1 MLFKLALH
9 GFSGWRIVLRF
20 GYGASLLGSVALMT
34 LAGHHGGLIT
44 HGDPMEKWP
53 AEVLAQREEAAEALR
68 GDPVIYEHVIHPI
81 LEERCAYCHDA
92 EKQEG
97 GLRLDS
103 YFALL
108 QGGEGGPGLVAG
120 E

>member
-1 MLFKLALH
+1 MIRRFWKNV
-9 GFSGWRIVLRF
+9 VLI
-20 GYGASLLGSVALMT
+20 ATM
-34 LAGHHGGLIT
+34 
-44 HGDPMEKWP
+44 P
-53 AEVLAQREEAAEALR
+53 
-68 GDPVIYEHVIHPI
+68 
-81 LEERCAYCHDA
+81 

-97 GLRLDS
+97 GLRTDS